1 MNQRQFASV
10 LFAVVGVFIAAT
22 RLPELIVLVGLLA
35 QSSPATESPFSGA
48 PPRQAW
54 TMAVIASVLA
64 ILIGGALILFRH
76 RLADRLFAA
85 ATQPLEARD
94 AQAVALSV
102 LGCYFAVHGVSR
114 VAWAGRFDWSAAVQ
128 LALGIA
134 LFFGAHGLSG
144 LWLLSRRADG
154 SRGVRERAV

>member
-1 MNQRQFASV
+1 MNQRQFASL

-22 RLPELIVLVGLLA
+22 RVPELFILVGLLA
-35 QSSPATESPFSGA
+35 QSSPATESAFSGVSQ
-48 PPRQAW
+48 RQAS
-54 TMAVIASVLA
+54 TIALIASLLA

-76 RLADRLFAA
+76 RLAARLFAA

-102 LGCYFAVHGVSR
+102 LGCYFAVHGISR

-134 LFFGAHGLSG
+134 LFFGARGLSG
-144 LWLLSRRADG
+144 LWLLSRPANG
-154 SRGVRERAV
+154 SRGVRESAV